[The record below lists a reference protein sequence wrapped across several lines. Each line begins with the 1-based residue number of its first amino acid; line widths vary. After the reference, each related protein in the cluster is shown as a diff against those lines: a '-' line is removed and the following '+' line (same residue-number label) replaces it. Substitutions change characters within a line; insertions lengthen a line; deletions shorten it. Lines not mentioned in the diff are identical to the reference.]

1 MSLWLFLQKNAPLI
15 WMSFA
20 RHLQLV
26 GVSVGA
32 GILVAVP
39 LGVLLTRHKR
49 LAGPVLALAGVVQTI
64 PGLVMLGLALL
75 VFGIG
80 FFPAAVVLFLY
91 AILPILRNTYT
102 GITEVER
109 SYIEAGRGIGMTGWQ
124 LLCKVELPLALS
136 TIVGGI
142 RISAVYIVS
151 WATLAGLIS
160 AGGLGDLIWTGLSTY
175 NKNYILA
182 GTIPATLLAF
192 ALSGLIGLLQRALT
206 PRGLRGGEAP

>member
-1 MSLWLFLQKNAPLI
+1 MSFGLFLQANAHTI
-15 WMSFA
+15 WLSFV

-32 GILVAVP
+32 GILAAVP
-39 LGVLLTRHKR
+39 LGVFLTRHRR
-49 LAGPVLALAGVVQTI
+49 LAGPVLALAGVLQTI

-75 VFGIG
+75 AFGTG
-80 FFPAAVVLFLY
+80 FFSAAVVLFLY

-102 GITEVER
+102 GITEVDR
-109 SYIEAGRGIGMTGWQ
+109 GYLEAGRGIGMTDWQ
-124 LLCKVELPLALS
+124 LLRQVELPLALPA
-136 TIVGGI
+136 IVGGI
-142 RISAVYIVS
+142 RLSAVYIVS
-151 WATLAGLIS
+151 WSTLGGLIS

-206 PRGLRGGEAP
+206 PRGLRGGRAS